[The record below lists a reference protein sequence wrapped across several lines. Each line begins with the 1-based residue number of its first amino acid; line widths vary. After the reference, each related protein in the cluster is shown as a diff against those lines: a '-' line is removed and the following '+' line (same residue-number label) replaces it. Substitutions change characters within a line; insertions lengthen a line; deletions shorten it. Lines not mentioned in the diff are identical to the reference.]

1 MLRRMRKF
9 LGVIVFMKTL
19 PLRPLASIF
28 STFSWFLVALL
39 AAGVAFA
46 DGTSYVSTL
55 GTPQTTFAVS
65 LTLLTTEDVTL
76 QTYGFGGGT
85 NQSGTAIAPGGTDP
99 FVGLFSGT
107 GNGALFLNGTSLTL
121 SNYSSF
127 VGCPPAGTVSNLGG
141 TNCGDVTMTFD
152 SLAPGTYTVLLTDG
166 QYDPLAAVG
175 GGTTLGDGF
184 LDLTGG
190 IFCNAADFTGGV
202 QTNCPNN
209 SGAFALDVIT
219 SAAVVTTPEP
229 ASLVLLGIGLFGIV
243 GLRKRRS

>member
-1 MLRRMRKF
+1 
-9 LGVIVFMKTL
+9 MKKRHL
-19 PLRPLASIF
+19 FSICLL
-28 STFSWFLVALL
+28 TLL

-46 DGTSYVSTL
+46 DGTSFVGTL
-55 GTPQTTFAVS
+55 GTPEATFEAT
-65 LTLLTTEDVTL
+65 LTLLGTSDVTL

-85 NQSGTAIAPGGTDP
+85 NQVGMVIGPGGTDP

-107 GNGALFLNGTSLTL
+107 GNGAMFLGGTSLTL

-127 VGCPPAGTVSNLGG
+127 VGCPPAGTVSNFGG
-141 TNCGDVTMTFD
+141 TNCGDVTMTFA
-152 SLAPGTYTVLLTDG
+152 SLAAGTYTVLLSDG

-175 GGTTLGDGF
+175 AGTTLGDGF

-190 IFCNAADFTGGV
+190 IFCNAVDFTGGV

-219 SAAVVTTPEP
+219 SPAMATTPEP
-229 ASLVLLGIGLFGIV
+229 ASLMLMGAGLLGIT

>member
-1 MLRRMRKF
+1 MKMRYLLF
-9 LGVIVFMKTL
+9 GCLITL
-19 PLRPLASIF
+19 L
-28 STFSWFLVALL
+28 T
-39 AAGVAFA
+39 AGSVYA
-46 DGTSYVSTL
+46 DGISYVNTL
-55 GTPQTTFAVS
+55 ATPESMFEVT
-65 LTLLTTEDVTL
+65 LTLLTTSNVTL

-85 NQSGTAIAPGGTDP
+85 NQAGTVIAPGGTDP

-107 GNGALFLNGTSLTL
+107 GNGALFLDGTSLTL

-127 VGCPPAGTVSNLGG
+127 VGCPPAGTVSNFGG
-141 TNCGDVTMTFD
+141 TNCGDVTMMFA
-152 SLAPGTYTVLLTDG
+152 SLAAGTYTVLLTDG

-184 LDLTGG
+184 VDLTGG

-219 SAAVVTTPEP
+219 TPTVARTPEP
-229 ASLVLLGIGLFGIV
+229 ASLVLLGAGLFSIA